1 MKIVLTQLNFIK
13 LILFYQINI
22 LSILTKILTQNK
34 LQIPNF
40 LS

>member
-22 LSILTKILTQNK
+22 LSILTKNLTQNK